1 MPLVKV
7 SRNLLNLPQH
17 HHPHKNNNQ
26 KKSQQIRLLLLRK
39 SLSQH
44 QHQLQLRLQPRLQH
58 LHQLLHL
65 LQPQRQPKIHNQPQ
79 QQNLI
84 TTRQLNFPMASVRI
98 QRSISMLTAM
108 CLNKNTTMAI
118 LKPFLIMIKRQ
129 LTKSRD
135 ITARQQLST
144 KL

>member
-1 MPLVKV
+1 
-7 SRNLLNLPQH
+7 
-17 HHPHKNNNQ
+17 
-26 KKSQQIRLLLLRK
+26 
-39 SLSQH
+39 
-44 QHQLQLRLQPRLQH
+44 
-58 LHQLLHL
+58 
-65 LQPQRQPKIHNQPQ
+65 
-79 QQNLI
+79 
-84 TTRQLNFPMASVRI
+84 
-98 QRSISMLTAM
+98 M